1 MTQQEKTRLKPE
13 MRNHLKECRRCQGTG
28 MRNTGVVHMGVP
40 GLCYACDGAGVLVLV
55 SADIQ
60 RAAQAASIVTHRR
73 EVEETAAYEKA
84 RHGQQVAERQTRE
97 ELDAYRA
104 ARGAS
109 ALTDVRWA
117 AVLARH
123 ARQDERL
130 AARLVEL
137 RQVWRGASDVKP
149 VTRARWMSCN
159 AATRLARLAAK

>member
-1 MTQQEKTRLKPE
+1 MTQQEKKD
-13 MRNHLKECRRCQGTG
+13 CRRCQGTG
-28 MRNTGVVHMGVP
+28 MRNTGVVHIGVP

-84 RHGQQVAERQTRE
+84 RHARRVAKHRTRE

-104 ARGAS
+104 TRGAS
-109 ALTDVRWA
+109 PVTDAGWA

-123 ARQDERL
+123 ARQDERH
-130 AARLVEL
+130 AARLAEL

-149 VTRARWMSCN
+149 VTRARWVSCHE
-159 AATRLARLAAK
+159 AARLARLATK